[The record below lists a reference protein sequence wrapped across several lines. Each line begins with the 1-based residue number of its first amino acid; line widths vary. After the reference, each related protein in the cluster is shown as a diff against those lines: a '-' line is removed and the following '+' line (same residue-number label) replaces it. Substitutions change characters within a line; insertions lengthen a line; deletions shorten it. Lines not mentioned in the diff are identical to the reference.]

1 MPVPCDLTTRSG
13 DPLTFRALESQD
25 IDAVMALE
33 RLVQTHPW
41 RRSSYEDCLNG
52 RHHCWLAEHG
62 GELVGFA
69 VASWGGGDA
78 ELLNLAVTPKWQRRG
93 VGQCLL
99 TQVCEK
105 LSAYASM
112 VFLEVRVSN
121 RRAIEFY
128 QRQQFFEVG
137 NRPNYYPTMNGREDA
152 LIMALQL

>member
-1 MPVPCDLTTRSG
+1 MPS
-13 DPLTFRALESQD
+13 DPITPSEDSLTFRALKSSD

-33 RLVQTHPW
+33 RLVQSHPW

-52 RHHCWLAEHG
+52 RHHCWLAEQG
-62 GELVGFA
+62 DELVGFA

-99 TQVCEK
+99 TRVCET

-121 RRAIEFY
+121 CGAIEFY

-137 NRPNYYPTMNGREDA
+137 NRPNYYPTVNGREDA